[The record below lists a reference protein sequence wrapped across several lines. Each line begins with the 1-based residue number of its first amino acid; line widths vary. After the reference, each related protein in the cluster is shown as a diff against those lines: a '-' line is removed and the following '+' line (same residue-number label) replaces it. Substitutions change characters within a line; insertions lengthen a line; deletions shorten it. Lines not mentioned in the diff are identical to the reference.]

1 MVMMDDETAGS
12 EAGGNRALPLFVVSV
27 LTLILALYGDGQHFA
42 AVLGPLAPLSD
53 VVYLGVLGILLY
65 AVGRRTATILASS

>member
-1 MVMMDDETAGS
+1 MVIMDDETAGS
-12 EAGGNRALPLFVVSV
+12 EAGGNRPLPLFVVSV

-65 AVGRRTATILASS
+65 AVGRTATILASS